1 MSINKFKRR
10 TKQTLNLTEEENIKA
25 NTELNEILKKSQE
38 EKIKL
43 TEKIA
48 SLENGQD
55 IIFEQ
60 FRELELQRLNID
72 KQQKILEEA
81 SEKFRG
87 KTIDLFGKLVDLK
100 KAKKTISLQNKK
112 LSKQQKE
119 IEEHQ
124 EELEKSNQKFR
135 ERTIELF
142 GKMIDLKKA
151 KKTISIQKEEIEK
164 HREKLSA
171 LNASK
176 DKFFSIIAHDL
187 RNPIAGFL
195 NLTEILSG
203 NFEVFSEKE
212 SKEFIDVMNQASKQL
227 YNLLENLLQ
236 WSRSQTD
243 SISFNP
249 QIVSVK
255 SMIEN
260 TIDTLMINIENKEI
274 KVNIKAE
281 EKTMVY
287 ADENMIT
294 TVIRNLLSNAI
305 KFSHPGEPISIRCN
319 QKDNFVEI
327 SIIDNGVGINKT
339 DQEKLFKIDQ
349 QVTTQGTSEEKG
361 SGLGLILCKEFIAKN
376 NGKIWVESELNK
388 GSAFIFSLPVHDE
401 KIRH

>member
-10 TKQTLNLTEEENIKA
+10 TKQTLNLTEEDNIAA
-25 NTELNEILKKSQE
+25 NNELNEILKKSQE

-43 TEKIA
+43 TKKIV

-124 EELEKSNQKFR
+124 QLLEKSNLKFR

-151 KKTISIQKEEIEK
+151 KKTISIQKEDIEK
-164 HREKLSA
+164 HREKLTE

-195 NLTEILSG
+195 NLTEILSD
-203 NFEVFSEKE
+203 NFDVFSEKE

-249 QIVSVK
+249 RPVSVK
-255 SMIEN
+255 RMIDS

-274 KVNIKAE
+274 KINIKAE

-319 QKDNFVEI
+319 QKEDFIEI
-327 SIIDNGVGINKT
+327 SVIDNGVGINNN

-349 QVTTQGTSEEKG
+349 HITTQGTSEEKG
-361 SGLGLILCKEFIAKN
+361 SGLGLILCKEFIEKN
-376 NGKIWVESELNK
+376 KGKIRVESELNK
-388 GSAFIFSLPVHDE
+388 GSAFIFSLPKHDE
-401 KIRH
+401 K